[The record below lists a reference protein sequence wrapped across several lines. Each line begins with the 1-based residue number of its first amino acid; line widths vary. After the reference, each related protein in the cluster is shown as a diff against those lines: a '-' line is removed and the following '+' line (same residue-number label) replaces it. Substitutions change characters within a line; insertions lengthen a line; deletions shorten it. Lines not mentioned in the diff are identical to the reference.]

1 LSIVVQSDNNGRD
14 SLAVERA
21 GAVLTEG
28 RISAIAGRSAGEDDI
43 LNREERDIGSPLLP
57 PTRLRRAGRWVKAWP
72 MSMPD
77 SPQAAVLSLENS
89 ILDVL
94 TRAGGTPG
102 APGTPGPPKTLSAPE
117 IAHAINPEGDW
128 HALLLPIRR
137 AAVALA
143 QAGRLVIY
151 RKGKPADPNDF
162 RGVYRLGL
170 PRQD

>member
-1 LSIVVQSDNNGRD
+1 
-14 SLAVERA
+14 
-21 GAVLTEG
+21 
-28 RISAIAGRSAGEDDI
+28 
-43 LNREERDIGSPLLP
+43 
-57 PTRLRRAGRWVKAWP
+57 
-72 MSMPD
+72 MSVHD
-77 SPQAAVLSLENS
+77 SPQAIPLEES

-94 TRAGGTPG
+94 MRVRAG
-102 APGTPGPPKTLSAPE
+102 TLSAPE
-117 IAHAINPEGDW
+117 IAHAIAPDGDW
-128 HALLLPIRR
+128 HGLLMPIRR